1 MGHIKFKLKQKKSNI
16 NNKRAYWVEKF
27 LTRLNADRQNTP
39 YPQLKPAWLGITL
52 QFTETDYLGQFYGE
66 CENAKNFSSYF
77 WWRMKGGN
85 NLTKNKWTK

>member
-39 YPQLKPAWLGITL
+39 YPQLKPA
-52 QFTETDYLGQFYGE
+52 
-66 CENAKNFSSYF
+66 
-77 WWRMKGGN
+77 
-85 NLTKNKWTK
+85 